1 MSQHKNLSRVER
13 NSIIN
18 LRDSGLN
25 ISEISRELNMS
36 RNTVKLWLRRFDS
49 EGSLE
54 RMPRMPQPT
63 ILTQERVQRMVSIFE
78 QHPFTSTRLLAEEF
92 ECTAQTIRNGLR
104 RAGIKNRKPAK
115 KISLTEAH
123 KAARVRFA
131 RDYRDFD
138 FSHVIFTGEKSFQS
152 SQIGRR
158 YLWRVN
164 NTRYEPRNVLP
175 NNESGHVVVNMWAWM
190 SAAGPGELVYIPGRA
205 TGATY
210 LELLQDTM
218 LPTVRVV
225 YPEAEHP
232 EITFIQDNCP
242 IQRSRIVQQWIDQ
255 QPNLRTVPW
264 PSRSPDLNPVENLWA
279 IMVQRWDPRSERT
292 KEALVA
298 HVDEV
303 WESLRGS
310 DLCESLVK
318 SMRSRCDAVIDAGG
332 ALTKY

>member
-1 MSQHKNLSRVER
+1 MSQHRNLSVVER
-13 NSIIN
+13 SSIIN

-54 RMPRMPQPT
+54 RMPRMPQPS
-63 ILTQERVQRMVSIFE
+63 ILTQERVQRMVSVYE
-78 QHPFTSTRLLAEEF
+78 QHPFTPTRLFAEEF
-92 ECTAQTIRNGLR
+92 DCTAQTIRNGLR
-104 RAGIKNRKPAK
+104 RAGIRNRKPAK
-115 KISLTEAH
+115 KILLTEAH
-123 KAARVRFA
+123 KTARVRFA

-138 FSHVIFTGEKSFQS
+138 FSRVIFTDEKSFKS

-158 YLWRVN
+158 HLWRVN

-175 NNESGHVVVNMWAWM
+175 NNESGRVVVNMWAWM

-218 LPTVRVV
+218 LPTV
-225 YPEAEHP
+225 
-232 EITFIQDNCP
+232 
-242 IQRSRIVQQWIDQ
+242 
-255 QPNLRTVPW
+255 
-264 PSRSPDLNPVENLWA
+264 
-279 IMVQRWDPRSERT
+279 
-292 KEALVA
+292 
-298 HVDEV
+298 